1 MRSEAETPP
10 AFGICGSVSEVTNR
24 QIHEAEKAGIQL
36 VSVFTQNV
44 SGEIAISVL
53 DKVPV
58 SGIFLTGGDIAIS
71 LLRKAGAFGKE
82 DAIVHALRKLK
93 EKVRNIPV

>member
-36 VSVFTQNV
+36 VSV
-44 SGEIAISVL
+44 SI
-53 DKVPV
+53 P
-58 SGIFLTGGDIAIS
+58 IFFEEPPPPGSMKKSA
-71 LLRKAGAFGKE
+71 
-82 DAIVHALRKLK
+82 
-93 EKVRNIPV
+93 